1 MKIDKSSK
9 IISSLSQL
17 YHARKIYMDIRQ
29 KFLDPLLARD
39 GTDKASLAIQK
50 ARGQILDSLH
60 KDSKEKKDSTIHAEL
75 AFQNE
80 IRILGEND
88 FATREAI
95 ISFLAFI
102 FPAMKMDNGFLNEFR
117 SRIRVFHA
125 EDVADKN
132 AYLKNILFDSDISME
147 QKSDD
152 HVYSLSVNR
161 YLPYE
166 PFLWKNQQY
175 GKYMMCIPCVGIFD
189 TSFEFPTLEKDGEAL
204 MAVSPYTIHTMG
216 EDMQASHGKGLVLG
230 LGLGYF
236 PYMALQK
243 KNVESV
249 TVVEHDQNVIDLFRQ
264 HILPQF
270 GDEERDRITII
281 HDDAF
286 HYMENISDGL
296 FDFCYADIWSSPMEV
311 DTYLRIKELNR
322 KFKRMECRYWI
333 EDALVGY
340 LQSYIYVDLIR
351 FFCQVSHMVFVD
363 PNTKMKLPEEMAR
376 EREYIEKKLK
386 NYHVKQPRDIE
397 NLMNPKWLARKIS

>member
-1 MKIDKSSK
+1 MRINKSSK
-9 IISSLSQL
+9 IISTLSQL

-29 KFLDPLLARD
+29 KFSDPIQVRD
-39 GTDKASLAIQK
+39 GTDKASIAIQK
-50 ARGQILDSLH
+50 AKEQILDSLH
-60 KDSKEKKDSTIHAEL
+60 KDPKEKSETTILAEQS
-75 AFQNE
+75 FQND
-80 IRILGEND
+80 IRILGDND

-102 FPAMKMDNGFLNEFR
+102 FPAMKIDDGFLNEFR
-117 SRIRVFHA
+117 SRIRIFHA
-125 EDVADKN
+125 EDVTDRN

-147 QKSDD
+147 KKFDD

-175 GKYMMCIPCVGIFD
+175 GKYMMCIPCVGVFN
-189 TSFEFPTLEKDGEAL
+189 TAFEFPALEKDGDVL
-204 MAVSPYTIHTMG
+204 MEVSPYTIHTMG
-216 EDMQASHGKGLVLG
+216 EDIQASHGEVLVLG

-270 GDEERDRITII
+270 RDEERDKLTII

-286 HYMENISDGL
+286 HYLENTSDGR
-296 FDFCYADIWSSPMEV
+296 FDFCYADIWSTPMEV
-311 DTYLRIKELNR
+311 STYLRMKELNR
-322 KFKRMECRYWI
+322 KFKKMECRYWT

-340 LQSYIYVDLIR
+340 LQTYIYVDLIR
-351 FFCQVSHMVFVD
+351 FFCQVSHIDFVD
-363 PNTKMKLPEEMAR
+363 PNAKMKLPEEMAR

-397 NLMNPKWLARKIS
+397 NLMNPKWLVRKIS